1 MPGIVGIISQMPRE
15 IAEEQVQR
23 MVASMLHEPFYF
35 SGTWADE
42 ELGLCLGWVLRD
54 EAEVPIPMSDATG
67 QKVLFFRGEEF
78 SGKLAKGA
86 PLGDGSSSNGGFEI
100 LPSERDSDF
109 LARLNGQ
116 FQGVLA
122 DRAERTLVL
131 FNDRYGL
138 RRVYY
143 HEAAD
148 GFYFAA
154 EAKAILAVRPELRE
168 PDARGIG
175 ESLACGCVLEDRT
188 LFKRI
193 FLLPPASGWRFRA
206 GRLEAKELYFSRA
219 TWENQEAM
227 EPEAYHRE
235 IRETFARV
243 VPRSFATSHPLGLSL
258 TGGLDTRMILAWLSP
273 QAGSLP
279 CYTFGGTY
287 RDTRDVRIARQI
299 AGLCGQTHSV
309 IQVGGN
315 FLQEFSRLAERAVY
329 VSDGNAGTQHAP
341 DLYVNH
347 LARNIAPI
355 RMTGN
360 YGDQVLRQ
368 ITMFRP
374 HYSDQGVFAQ
384 EFAKTIEAASSTYVA
399 AMQGHPLTLASMQQ
413 TSWSYYGILSV
424 ELSQVQMRSPYLDND
439 LMRLL
444 YRAPAEVLHDNN
456 LRVRLIREGNPELVK
471 VRTDLGF
478 AGRGGAI
485 ASLCSQQLHRATMRA
500 EYACEHAS
508 PRWLANLDRTVLCGL
523 LERTFLGRHKFAHFS
538 LWYRGQLA
546 NFVCDML
553 LDDRTLSRWY
563 VDRPRLEAAVRKHVK
578 GEENFTPTI
587 HRLISLEYF
596 HRLFVDAA

>member
-1 MPGIVGIISQMPRE
+1 MPGIVGIISRMPRE
-15 IAEEQVQR
+15 IAEEQVHR
-23 MVASMLHEPFYF
+23 MVASMLHEPFYV

-42 ELGLCLGWVLRD
+42 DLGLYLGWVLR
-54 EAEVPIPMSDATG
+54 EEPEVPMPISDATG
-67 QKVLFFRGEEF
+67 QNMLFFRGEEF
-78 SGKLAKGA
+78 SGNLAKGA
-86 PLGDGSSSNGGFEI
+86 PVGIGSASKGGFEI

-122 DRAERTLVL
+122 DRPERTLVL

-175 ESLACGCVLEDRT
+175 ESLACGCVLENRT

-193 FLLPPASGWRFRA
+193 YLLPPASGWRFRA
-206 GRLEAKELYFSRA
+206 ARLEAKELYFSRA
-219 TWENQEAM
+219 TWESQEAM

-235 IRETFARV
+235 LRNTFARV
-243 VPRSFATSHPLGLSL
+243 VQRSFAAGQPLGLSL

-273 QAGSLP
+273 QAATLP

-287 RDTRDVRIARQI
+287 RDSRDVRIARHV

-309 IQVGGN
+309 IQLDGD
-315 FLQEFSRLAERAVY
+315 FLQQFSKVAERAVY

-341 DLYVNH
+341 DLYVNR
-347 LARNIAPI
+347 LARRIAPV

-368 ITMFRP
+368 MTMFRP
-374 HYSDQGVFAQ
+374 HYYDQGVFNP
-384 EFAKTIEAASSTYVA
+384 EFAKTIEAAGSTYLA

-424 ELSQVQMRSPYLDND
+424 ELSQVEMRSPYVDNE
-439 LMRLL
+439 LMRVL
-444 YRAPAEVLHDNN
+444 YRAPAGVLRDND
-456 LRVRLIREGNPELVK
+456 LRVRLIREGSAELAK

-508 PRWLANLDRTVLCGL
+508 PRWIANLDRTVLGGQ
-523 LERTFLGRHKFAHFS
+523 LERTFLGCHKFAHFS
-538 LWYRGQLA
+538 LWYRGELA
-546 NFVCDML
+546 NYVRDML
-553 LDDRTLSRWY
+553 LDNRTLSRGY
-563 VDRPRLEAAVRKHVK
+563 VDRPRLEAAVRKHVN
-578 GEENFTPTI
+578 GEENITPTI

-596 HRLFVDAA
+596 HRLFIDAA

>member
-1 MPGIVGIISQMPRE
+1 MPGIVGIISRMPRE
-15 IAEEQVQR
+15 IAEEQMHR
-23 MVASMLHEPFYF
+23 MVASMLHEPFYV

-42 ELGLCLGWVLRD
+42 DLGLYLGWVLR
-54 EAEVPIPMSDATG
+54 EEPEVPMPISDATG
-67 QKVLFFRGEEF
+67 QNMLFFGGEEF
-78 SGKLAKGA
+78 SGNLAKGA
-86 PLGDGSSSNGGFEI
+86 PVGIGSVSKGGFEI

-122 DRAERTLVL
+122 DRPERTLVL

-175 ESLACGCVLEDRT
+175 ESLACGCVLENRT

-219 TWENQEAM
+219 TWESQEAM

-235 IRETFARV
+235 LRNTFARV
-243 VPRSFATSHPLGLSL
+243 VQRSFAAGQPLGLSL

-273 QAGSLP
+273 QAATLP

-287 RDTRDVRIARQI
+287 RDSRDVRIARHV

-309 IQVGGN
+309 IQLDGD
-315 FLQEFSRLAERAVY
+315 FLQEFSKVAERAVY

-341 DLYVNH
+341 DLYVNR
-347 LARNIAPI
+347 LARRIAPV

-368 ITMFRP
+368 MTMFRP
-374 HYSDQGVFAQ
+374 HYYEQGVFNP
-384 EFAKTIEAASSTYVA
+384 EFAKTIEAAGSTYLA

-424 ELSQVQMRSPYLDND
+424 ELSQVEMRSPYVDNE
-439 LMRLL
+439 LMRVL
-444 YRAPAEVLHDNN
+444 YRAPAGVLRDND
-456 LRVRLIREGNPELVK
+456 LRVRLIREGNPELAK

-508 PRWLANLDRTVLCGL
+508 PRWLANLDRTVLGGQ

-538 LWYRGQLA
+538 LWYRGELA
-546 NFVCDML
+546 NYVRDML
-553 LDDRTLSRWY
+553 LDNRTLSRGY
-563 VDRPRLEAAVRKHVK
+563 VDRSHLEAAVRKHVN
-578 GEENFTPTI
+578 GEENITPTI

-596 HRLFVDAA
+596 HRLFIDAA